1 MSEDISVKEKIN
13 SQIDVDKEILSV
25 LPKNTKKNLQAYKD
39 KAAEI
44 KMGYETYLE
53 QILSEMKR
61 RVIKIKSFVPDPKV
75 EKLAQELQYMD
86 KINLLDKNTT
96 SFEKMGLDEIL
107 YILKRFYKNN
117 LELINDAI
125 VKCLEKFRMVG
136 VNLNEEDFNYS
147 VYTKEYMKVLLENVR
162 KGDPNSARVKD
173 KFEQIYWK
181 CSDIIIHIELN
192 FRSIYLKYE
201 KTINKYYDEARKQIT
216 KELGVNEEEAIEKYN
231 LLQTQLIEAKNKD
244 TALIIERFLNNEK
257 NPKDYEQSSIKKY
270 YKRLIETDLEE
281 FDKEE
286 QVEINKNIA
295 RLQNSLYEFKNYIK
309 FKFIYDEI
317 IGIYNSK
324 EKYKA
329 IYNQKLKQIK
339 KIETK
344 LFKMNRKLER
354 FESHKGLL
362 QKLFNKNNNR
372 LEKINVN
379 ANTQILELRNIYRDL
394 EENKIKN
401 IIATTLDDS
410 STIYDVLL
418 LICPFYS
425 FLVNSIIEEFP
436 DITQDDIQETI
447 VKFRRFIKYPK
458 ITIINNVK
466 ILEEKDIVMMIKDKY
481 NLCNINITKEDLD
494 EENLSNLIT
503 VVNTICENSYIEN
516 SKITLEDIEF
526 LLQANKILVES
537 GRI

>member
-39 KAAEI
+39 KADEI
-44 KMGYETYLE
+44 KRGYETYLE

-61 RVIKIKSFVPDPKV
+61 RVIKINSIVPDPKV
-75 EKLAQELQYMD
+75 EKLTQELQYMD

-96 SFEKMGLDEIL
+96 SFEKMELDEIL
-107 YILKRFYKNN
+107 YVLKRFYKNN

-125 VKCLEKFRMVG
+125 VKCIEKFRIVG
-136 VNLNEEDFNYS
+136 INLTEEDFNYS
-147 VYTKEYMKVLLENVR
+147 VYTKEYMKVLLENIK
-162 KGDPNSARVKD
+162 KGDPNSAKVKD

-192 FRSIYLKYE
+192 FRSLYLKYE
-201 KTINKYYDEARKQIT
+201 KTINKYFDDAKKQIT
-216 KELGVNEEEAIEKYN
+216 KELGLSEEEAIEKYN
-231 LLQTQLIEAKNKD
+231 LLQSQLIEAKNKD
-244 TALIIERFLNNEK
+244 TALIIEKFVNNEK
-257 NPKDYEQSSIKKY
+257 NPKDYEPSSIKKH
-270 YKRLIETDLEE
+270 YKKLLETELEE
-281 FDKEE
+281 CDKEE
-286 QVEINKNIA
+286 QVEINKNIS
-295 RLQNSLYEFKNYIK
+295 RLQNSLYEFKNYMK
-309 FKFIYDEI
+309 FKFIYDEAI
-317 IGIYNSK
+317 EIYKSK

-344 LFKMNRKLER
+344 LFKMNKKLER

-362 QKLFNKNNNR
+362 QRLFNKNNNR

-379 ANTQILELRNIYRDL
+379 ANTQTLELRNIYRDL

-401 IIATTLDDS
+401 IIATTLNDN

-425 FLVNSIIEEFP
+425 FLVNSIIDEFP
-436 DITQDDIQETI
+436 DISQDEIQEMI

-458 ITIINNVK
+458 ITIINNVN

-481 NLCNINITKEDLD
+481 NLCNITITKEDLND
-494 EENLSNLIT
+494 ENLSNLIT
-503 VVNTICENSYIEN
+503 TVNTICENSYIEN
-516 SKITLEDIEF
+516 SKISLEDIEF
-526 LLQANKILVES
+526 LLQANKILSEN
-537 GRI
+537 GKL